1 MRRTIFVVCTSVLL
15 VMLMFTAFGFTKK
28 KFNAKSYRFIRG
40 VGTAEL
46 GLKGPKGLA
55 VDSQGNIYVSDSWN
69 NRILKLD
76 PEGNLIAAYGREG
89 SGEGELSGP
98 TGLAVDAAD
107 NLYVSDNGNNRIQK
121 FDSKGNYIAH
131 WGSPGSGEGEFKG
144 PTGLA
149 VDSNGNVYVSDIGNH
164 RIQVFTPER

>member
-1 MRRTIFVVCTSVLL
+1 MKRRLFLVLTSILL
-15 VMLMFTAFGFTKK
+15 FILMFTALGFTKK
-28 KFNAKSYRFIRG
+28 KFNAKTYRFIRD

-55 VDSQGNIYVSDSWN
+55 VDSHGNIYVSDSWN

-76 PEGNLIAAYGREG
+76 SEGNLIAAYGREG
-89 SGEGELSGP
+89 TGDGELSGP

-121 FDSKGNYIAH
+121 FDSKGNYVAQ
-131 WGSPGSGEGEFKG
+131 WGSPGGGKGEFKG

-149 VDSNGNVYVSDIGNH
+149 VDSEGNVYVSDIGNH
-164 RIQVFTPER
+164 RIQVFAPEQ

>member
-1 MRRTIFVVCTSVLL
+1 MKRTFFVVFTSVVLCL
-15 VMLMFTAFGFTKK
+15 LMFIALGFTKK
-28 KFNAKSYRFIRG
+28 KLNAKNYRFLRD

-76 PEGNLIAAYGREG
+76 SEGNLIAVYGREG
-89 SGEGELSGP
+89 SGDGELSGP
-98 TGLAVDAAD
+98 TGLVVDAAD

-121 FDSKGNYIAH
+121 FDPKGNYIAQ
-131 WGSPGSGEGEFKG
+131 WGSPGNGEGEFKG

-149 VDSNGNVYVSDIGNH
+149 VDSKGDVYVSDIGNH
-164 RIQVFTPER
+164 RIQVFTPEQ